1 MYSLLTFNQMEPT
14 ATTMLQTVKIIPYF
28 MTNISFATS
37 VVNLKEDNR
46 PSTIPSSKQ
55 LYSQ

>member
-1 MYSLLTFNQMEPT
+1 V
-14 ATTMLQTVKIIPYF
+14 LQTVKIIPYF
-28 MTNISFATS
+28 LTNIYFATC

-46 PSTIPSSKQ
+46 MSSKTRSSKQ

>member
-14 ATTMLQTVKIIPYF
+14 AITMLQTVKIIPYF

-37 VVNLKEDNR
+37 VVILKEDNR
-46 PSTIPSSKQ
+46 PSTIRSSKQ